1 MSVTHL
7 LRYAPL
13 IALLLGLFG
22 SPLSAVAQDHDP
34 RLAAIRDR
42 WAGND
47 VACDYVYTR
56 SANEEPE
63 ITERHS
69 ISGEWRLLAVDGQ
82 PPTPEEADAYYSE
95 ASRQA
100 RERRSAPVFKLG
112 EYVDFESAA
121 VQSEDNGTLTIS
133 YSPRAKDSEE
143 DMLVKEMNAKMRGQL
158 VVEKPSLRPLV
169 MNLELMEP
177 VTIAVPPVRVSE
189 YRERRSFVVDP
200 GTDALLVRSFELLS
214 RGRAFV
220 VKKVGNSWKHE
231 YEYSECR
238 FVSADEA

>member
-1 MSVTHL
+1 MTRI

-13 IALLLGLFG
+13 LLVLIG
-22 SPLSAVAQDHDP
+22 SPLSAFAQDHDP

-42 WAGND
+42 WAGSD
-47 VACDYVYTR
+47 VTCDYAYTR

-69 ISGEWRLLAVDGQ
+69 ISEGWRLLEVDGQ
-82 PPTPEEADAYYSE
+82 PPTPEEADAYYSD

-100 RERRSAPVFKLG
+100 RERRSAPGFKLSD
-112 EYVDFESAA
+112 YVDFESAA
-121 VQSEDNGTLTIS
+121 VESENDGTLTIA
-133 YSPRAKDSEE
+133 YLPRSKDGEE
-143 DMLVKEMNAKMRGQL
+143 DMLLEKMNAKMRGQL

-169 MNLELMEP
+169 MSLELMEP
-177 VTIAVPPVRVSE
+177 VTITVPPVRVSE
-189 YRERRSFVVDP
+189 YRERRSFVVDT

-220 VKKVGNSWKHE
+220 VKKGGQ
-231 YEYSECR
+231 
-238 FVSADEA
+238 FVEARVRVF